1 MKKILVETDD
11 VAGVRFEYYK
21 FNDGTYGYK
30 HLEQLGAF
38 WQSIGRPSIGWSR
51 EALEYEHS
59 VRFPE

>member
-30 HLEQLGAF
+30 HLEQFGAF
-38 WQSIGRPSIGWSR
+38 SGIGRCDFAKWR
-51 EALEYEHS
+51 DM
-59 VRFPE
+59 R